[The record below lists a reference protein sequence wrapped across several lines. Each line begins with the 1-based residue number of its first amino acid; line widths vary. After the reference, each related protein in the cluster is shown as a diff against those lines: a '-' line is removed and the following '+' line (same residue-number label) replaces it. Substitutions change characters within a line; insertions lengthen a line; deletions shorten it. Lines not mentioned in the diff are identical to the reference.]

1 MRYTD
6 ERNAQLVIAL
16 LKEYGIRKVIAS
28 PGTTN
33 IPFVYSV
40 QNDSFFE
47 VYSAFDERSAAY
59 MACGLAGESG
69 EPVVLSCTGATASR
83 NYMPGLTEAFYRKL
97 PVLALT
103 SMHFREDIGNLSTQ
117 IIDRSVIP
125 NDIARYHTT
134 LEPIDN
140 GRVAKDEEL
149 RINIALSELTRDGGG
164 PVAIELITDGRYG
177 FSSTQLPKVHKV
189 TRYSVENSL
198 AWPSFPKDAKTIVLL
213 GAHSNF
219 STKETETLDRFMETH
234 DAVIFSDISS
244 GYYGKY
250 AFRSALATIQLQNNP
265 IRSEF
270 KPDLVIHVGEMT
282 GDYNTSGYLNGL
294 RCPVWRISPDGQ
306 FRQHFSWLQNVFQ
319 SSAEFF
325 FAHYSENME
334 SVTSGYRQKWEA
346 YDKKLRNQ
354 MPELP
359 FSNIWLAQQLSQ
371 IIPEGSTVHPAI
383 LSSLSS
389 WDYFPLPQNV
399 HSSANVGGFGIDGCM
414 STLAGASLA
423 NRNLCFL
430 ITGDLAFFYDVNV
443 LGCREIANNMRI
455 LLVNNNLGMT
465 FKLSNHVGSEIGD
478 PANVFIAAAGHNA
491 LNGKIDPE
499 NSPARAWAES
509 QGFAYLC
516 ASSKEEFNAVK
527 DRFVS
532 SESSKPILF
541 ECFTQEKDEREA
553 RDCIDSIDNRIDSK
567 TLIKRAL
574 KKALPKTMLD
584 SVKNLRIG

>member
-1 MRYTD
+1 MKYTN

-59 MACGLAGESG
+59 MACGLADESG

-103 SMHFREDIGNLSTQ
+103 SMHFTEDIGNLSTQ

-125 NDIARYHTT
+125 NDIARYRTT

-140 GRVAKDEEL
+140 DRVAKDEEL

-164 PVAIELITDGRYG
+164 PVAIELITDGLYE
-177 FSSTQLPKVHKV
+177 FSSSQLPKVHKI
-189 TRYSVENSL
+189 TRYTAEDSSE
-198 AWPSFPKDAKTIVLL
+198 WPTFPQKAKTIVFL
-213 GAHSNF
+213 GAHSKFNA
-219 STKETETLDRFMETH
+219 KETKALDHFMETH
-234 DAVIFSDISS
+234 DAVIFSDVSS
-244 GYYGKY
+244 GYYGNY
-250 AFRSALATIQLQNNP
+250 AFRSALATIQLQDNP
-265 IRSEF
+265 IKDKF
-270 KPDLVIHVGEMT
+270 NPDLVIHVGEMT
-282 GDYNTSGYLNGL
+282 GDYNTSGYLNSL

-319 SSAEFF
+319 SSIELFFSHYAENVELTT
-325 FAHYSENME
+325 SE
-334 SVTSGYRQKWEA
+334 YRQKWEV
-346 YDKKLRNQ
+346 YDRMLRNR
-354 MPELP
+354 MPEFP
-359 FSNIWLAQQLSQ
+359 FSNIWMAQQLSQ
-371 IIPEGSTVHPAI
+371 IIPKGSTVQPAI

-389 WDYFPLPQNV
+389 WNYFPLPQNV
-399 HSSANVGGFGIDGCM
+399 HSSANVGGFGIDGCT

-423 NRNLCFL
+423 NKNLCFL
-430 ITGDLAFFYDVNV
+430 ITGDLAFFYDINV
-443 LGCREIANNMRI
+443 LGCREIANNVRI

-465 FKLSNHVGSEIGD
+465 FKLSNHVGSKIGE
-478 PANVFIAAAGHNA
+478 PANAFIAAAGHNTPS
-491 LNGKIDPE
+491 GKINPA

-509 QGFAYLC
+509 QGFIYLS
-516 ASSKEEFNAVK
+516 ASTKEEFNAVK
-527 DRFVS
+527 DQFVS
-532 SESSKPILF
+532 EESSKSILL
-541 ECFTQEKDEREA
+541 ECFTQEQDERQA
-553 RDCIDSIDNRIDSK
+553 RDRIDSIDNRIDSK
-567 TLIKRAL
+567 TRIKCAI
-574 KKALPKTMLD
+574 KNALPKTLLD
-584 SVKNLRIG
+584 SIKNLK

>member
-1 MRYTD
+1 MRYTN
-6 ERNAQLVIAL
+6 ERNAQLIISL

-33 IPFVYSV
+33 VPFVYSV

-83 NYMPGLTEAFYRKL
+83 DYMPGLTEAFYRKL

-103 SMHFREDIGNLSTQ
+103 SMHFTEDIGNLSTQ

-134 LEPIDN
+134 LQPIDN
-140 GRVAKDEEL
+140 ERVAKDEEL
-149 RINIALSELTRDGGG
+149 RINIALSELTRDDGG
-164 PVAIELITDGRYG
+164 PVALELITDGRYV
-177 FSSTQLPKVHKV
+177 FYASQLPKVHKI
-189 TRYSVENSL
+189 TRYTAEGSSE
-198 AWPSFPKDAKTIVLL
+198 WPSFPKNAKTVVFL
-213 GAHSNF
+213 GAHAEF
-219 STKETETLDRFMETH
+219 GAKEIEALERFMETH
-234 DAVIFSDISS
+234 DAVIFSDVSS

-270 KPDLVIHVGEMT
+270 EPDLVIHVGEMT

-294 RCPVWRISPDGQ
+294 KCPVWRVSPDGQ

-319 SSAEFF
+319 SSIEYFF
-325 FAHYSENME
+325 SHYVENE
-334 SVTSGYRQKWEA
+334 EPVASGYRQKWES
-346 YDKKLRNQ
+346 YDRKLRDN
-354 MPELP
+354 MPEFP
-359 FSNIWLAQQLSQ
+359 FSNIWMAQQLSQ
-371 IIPEGSTVHPAI
+371 LIPKGSTVHPAI

-389 WDYFPLPQNV
+389 WDYFPLPQDV
-399 HSSANVGGFGIDGCM
+399 RSSANVGGFGIDGCM
-414 STLAGASLA
+414 STLVGASLA
-423 NRNLCFL
+423 NKNLCFL
-430 ITGDLAFFYDVNV
+430 ITGDLAFFYDMNV
-443 LGCREIANNMRI
+443 LGCREITNNVRI

-465 FKLSNHVGSEIGD
+465 FKLSNHVGSEIGE
-478 PANVFIAAAGHNA
+478 PANAFIAAAGHNVP
-491 LNGKIDPE
+491 NGQIDQA

-509 QGFAYLC
+509 LGFTYLS
-516 ASSKEEFNAVK
+516 ASSKEDFNVVK
-527 DRFVS
+527 AQFVS
-532 SESSKPILF
+532 DESSKPILL

-553 RDCIDSIDNRIDSK
+553 RDRIDSIDSRIDS
-567 TLIKRAL
+567 TIRIKRAVKKTL
-574 KKALPKTMLD
+574 PKALLD
-584 SVKNLRIG
+584 SIKKLRN